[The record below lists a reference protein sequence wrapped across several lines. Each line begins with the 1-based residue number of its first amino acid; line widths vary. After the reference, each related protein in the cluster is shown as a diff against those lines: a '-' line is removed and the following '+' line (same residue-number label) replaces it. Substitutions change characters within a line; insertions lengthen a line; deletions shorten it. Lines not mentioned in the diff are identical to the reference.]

1 MTRTAAPKLRA
12 YTALAAIGLLAAL
25 ALRRAELVVL
35 AAPFALLL
43 GLGLAAARTP
53 DVRVE
58 LALDR
63 ERVLE
68 GDEVLATLELQLQS
82 SVGVER
88 LDVVLPLPQGLEATS
103 GKNPIGVRVPAGE
116 PRRVALGLRC
126 VRWGG
131 YVVGDCVVRAR
142 DPAGLFVYEARA
154 LAAAPLRVYPRPA
167 ELRTLLDPL
176 ETQVFAG
183 NQVARARGDGIEFA
197 DLRQFVPGDRLRRVN
212 WRASARRGE
221 LWVNDRHPERNA
233 DVILFLDTFVEA
245 RRGDGEGTLTLAVR
259 AAAAL
264 ARRYLERRDRVGLVG
279 FGGVLTWLLP
289 ETGLVHL
296 YRVTETLIG
305 TEVTVNYAWKDVE
318 VIPRRTL
325 PPKAL
330 VLALSPLLDDRA
342 VAALV
347 DLRARGFDLAV
358 IEISPVP
365 FTGPGRDPSDA
376 LAHRLWLLD
385 REALRARYRRAGIA
399 VVEWQEDAPFASAL
413 EEVAAYRRS
422 ARRVRV

>member
-1 MTRTAAPKLRA
+1 MRRVPSRKLGA
-12 YTALAAIGLLAAL
+12 YATLAAVGLLAAI

-35 AAPFALLL
+35 ATPFAVLL

-53 DVRVE
+53 DVRVD
-58 LALDR
+58 LTLDR

-68 GDEVLATLELQLQS
+68 GDEIVATLEVRS

-88 LDVVLPLPQGLEATS
+88 LDVVLPLPEGLEAAG
-103 GKNPIGVRVPAGE
+103 GKNPIGLRVPTRE
-116 PRRVALGLRC
+116 PRHVELRVRC
-126 VRWGG
+126 ARWGG
-131 YVVGDCVVRAR
+131 YVVGEPVVRAR
-142 DPAGLFVYEARA
+142 DPAGLFVYEAQPPA
-154 LAAAPLRVYPRPA
+154 SAPLRVYPQPA
-167 ELRTLLDPL
+167 ELRRLLDPL

-245 RRGDGEGTLTLAVR
+245 RGAGGEGTLALAVR
-259 AAAAL
+259 AAATL
-264 ARRYLERRDRVGLVG
+264 ARRHLERRDRVGLVG
-279 FGGVLTWLLP
+279 FGGVLAWLLP
-289 ETGLVHL
+289 ETGLVQL
-296 YRVTETLIG
+296 YRLVEALIG

-325 PPKAL
+325 PAKAL

-358 IEISPVP
+358 IEVSPVR
-365 FTGPGRDPSDA
+365 FTAPGPERVDP

-399 VVEWQEDAPFASAL
+399 VVEWRAEAPFASAL